1 LKAILSEQKRESE
14 HKKMDTEQEDQ
25 KIDDKKDKGIRR
37 RSVSLFVTVF
47 ELSTEQQLFVT
58 LS

>member
-1 LKAILSEQKRESE
+1 MKAILSEQKRESE

>member
-1 LKAILSEQKRESE
+1 MSTRETE

-25 KIDDKKDKGIRR
+25 KIDDRKDKGIRR